1 MNLLKPLSNPAYVLQ
16 PSRLFQRATRA
27 LSQRDPARLET
38 VVLPWGAK
46 LRVCPAEVMGGILYA
61 YGIFDLIV
69 CEAICRLLDPAETA
83 LDIGANIGQMTSL
96 MRHRAGK
103 AGRVIAF
110 EPHPQLFAELQH
122 NVTALQPTHGAAPA
136 ELHNFALSD
145 VAGESLLD
153 VGPAW
158 AFNRGVSR
166 LTSDHSSSPNPKVK
180 VVTRMLDQVLQDTP
194 AIGVCKMDVEGHEL
208 SVLKGASRLLQS
220 RRVRDI
226 IFEDL
231 EAYPSPVQQLLQDAG
246 FTLFSLHTRLLK
258 PRLAPADRRV
268 PFRLDVDG
276 PNYLATLDPERAVRR
291 FSSFGWQA
299 LRKRSHHCCCAH

>member
-1 MNLLKPLSNPAYVLQ
+1 MNLLKSLTNPAYVLQ
-16 PSRLFQRATRA
+16 PRRVVQRAKRVV
-27 LSQRDPARLET
+27 SKRGPAQLET

-83 LDIGANIGQMTSL
+83 VDIGANIGQMTSL
-96 MRHRAGK
+96 MRHRAGA

-122 NVTALQPTHGAAPA
+122 NVTALQPSRGAAPVD
-136 ELHNFALSD
+136 LHNFALSD

-166 LTSDHSSSPNPKVK
+166 LTSDPASSSNPKVK
-180 VVTRMLDQVLQDTP
+180 VVTKVLDRMLEGTP
-194 AIGVCKMDVEGHEL
+194 AVGVCKMDVEGHEL

-231 EAYPSPVQQLLQDAG
+231 DAYPSKVHRLLQEAG
-246 FTLFSLHTRLLK
+246 FTLFSLHTALLK
-258 PRLAPADRRV
+258 PRLAPAEQRL
-268 PFRLDVDG
+268 PFRLDLDG
-276 PNYLATLDPERAVRR
+276 PNYLATLDPERAARR

-299 LRKRSHHCCCAH
+299 LRKHSHHCCCAH